1 MDERTKPL
9 TLGFGFH
16 PIFYCTRRNAR
27 DVIIYW
33 HPQDAV
39 LNIYALVV
47 IGGARLL
54 RRAARWYIIQF
65 SSGAAQHL
73 TSGIYRILGLVH
85 VNSKYIIGELA
96 GRAVGVGCIEGGGVQ
111 YNEGAV
117 IE

>member
-39 LNIYALVV
+39 LKIYALVV

-54 RRAARWYIIQF
+54 RRAARGYIIQF

-85 VNSKYIIGELA
+85 VDSKYIVGEPA
-96 GRAVGVGCIEGGGVQ
+96 GRAVGVGCIEGDGVQ

-117 IE
+117 NE